1 MYSDKEQTM
10 IHDMSY
16 TFFKHIISE
25 NGFLQH
31 SSSLLMNFVS
41 VPFNIELQSC
51 VVQATSVAAL
61 HIPKY

>member
-1 MYSDKEQTM
+1 
-10 IHDMSY
+10 MSY